1 MARPSLPV
9 LTWAKSSVTEIANAT
24 PLDILTALK
33 ALVASSTYWKVESD
47 ALTGAFFYVEC
58 APKST
63 TSGVQ
68 DQRIVY
74 AAQGSSSFNA
84 NVMGPGSIAATPSD
98 QPTNDDI
105 IALYAPEGGAGTKVG
120 TFPDNAANN
129 AIYGAG
135 NRTMGYYGVLDNANG
150 SWTAKVWI
158 IESAE
163 VLSVCIENSTS
174 NLEWGG
180 VHGPMWIGAS
190 TAAQDVDVTDRIYGG
205 FWHGNSWST
214 NWWQFDNNAF
224 GDDPQ
229 NTLNV
234 HRAIVFDP
242 DTHTELY
249 GVKFLK
255 NGTGTDAFT
264 LVSKAGT
271 FVGCDVNYFAH
282 DTKGSGSLTPDE
294 YIGTLRQMRMG
305 RDFTS
310 RITIQDGNGATVAI
324 VRGSSPVTN
333 YDAMWFTNS

>member
-1 MARPSLPV
+1 MARPSLPT

-24 PLDILTALK
+24 PLLILTALK
-33 ALVASSTYWKVESD
+33 SLVASSTYWKVEAD

-68 DQRIVY
+68 NQRVVY

-84 NVMGPGSIAATPSD
+84 NVMGPGTTAATKST

-129 AIYGAG
+129 EIYGGSA
-135 NRTMGYYGVLDNANG
+135 RVMGYYAALDNANA

-174 NLEWGG
+174 NQEWGG

-205 FWHGNSWST
+205 FWHGSYWST
-214 NWWQFDNNAF
+214 NWWSLVNNAF
-224 GDDPQ
+224 GD
-229 NTLNV
+229 NANNAFNV

-249 GVKFLK
+249 GVKFITQSAPDIH
-255 NGTGTDAFT
+255 N

-271 FVGCDVNYFAH
+271 FVGCDANYYAY
-282 DTKGSGSLTPDE
+282 DTKGAGTLVPDE

-310 RITIQDGNGATVAI
+310 RITIQDGDGATVAI
-324 VRGSSPVTN
+324 VRGASPTAD